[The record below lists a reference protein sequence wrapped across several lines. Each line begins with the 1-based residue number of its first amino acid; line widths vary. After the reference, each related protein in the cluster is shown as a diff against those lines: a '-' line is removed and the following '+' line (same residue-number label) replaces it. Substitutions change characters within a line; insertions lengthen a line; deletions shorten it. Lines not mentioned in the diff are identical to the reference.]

1 MRMADGM
8 DDDERG
14 LDRRLVVL
22 ETRFDTILPTLA
34 TKADLERLEAGSAL
48 RATEFRGEYKGEMA
62 ELRAEIKQEMAELR
76 EALLAKLHSAMAS
89 MYKWIA
95 ATCVTLIL
103 GFSGTAVMLF
113 SQVNARSDRVDA
125 HLQEFDAKFQRMDA
139 RFERLEKL
147 ITEQQRR

>member
-34 TKADLERLEAGSAL
+34 TKADLERLDARWAV
-48 RATEFRGEYKGEMA
+48 RAAEFRAEFKQDMA
-62 ELRAEIKQEMAELR
+62 ELRAEFKRDMAG
-76 EALLAKLHSAMAS
+76 

-113 SQVNARSDRVDA
+113 SQVNARSDRVEA
-125 HLQEFDAKFQRMDA
+125 HLQEVDAKFQRMDA

>member
-34 TKADLERLEAGSAL
+34 TKADLERLEARWAL
-48 RATEFRGEYKGEMA
+48 RAAEFRAEFKQDMA
-62 ELRAEIKQEMAELR
+62 ELRAEFKQDMAELR
-76 EALLAKLHSAMAS
+76 AEFKRDMAG

-113 SQVNARSDRVDA
+113 SQVNARSDRVEA
-125 HLQEFDAKFQRMDA
+125 HLQEVDAKFQRMDA

>member
-22 ETRFDTILPTLA
+22 ETRFDTILATLA
-34 TKADLERLEAGSAL
+34 TKADLERLDARWAV
-48 RATEFRGEYKGEMA
+48 RAAEFRAEFKQDMA
-62 ELRAEIKQEMAELR
+62 ELRAEFKRDMAG
-76 EALLAKLHSAMAS
+76 

-125 HLQEFDAKFQRMDA
+125 HLQELDAKFQRMDA